1 MTKMM
6 MMVMIRRAGYLKR
19 HRMENKVKMVILM
32 ENRMKIFDPDGQVH
46 VDGDDDAPSSDDY
59 ADDDDDDDQE
69 SRVLGAAPDGRSA
82 QEGASS

>member
-1 MTKMM
+1 MTMMM

-32 ENRMKIFDPDGQVH
+32 ENRVKIFDPDGQGKHRVH
-46 VDGDDDAPSSDDY
+46 VDGDDDYDYDD
-59 ADDDDDDDQE
+59 ADDSADQE
-69 SRVLGAAPDGRSA
+69 SRVLGAVPDGRSA

>member
-32 ENRMKIFDPDGQVH
+32 ENRMKIFDPDGQGKHRVH
-46 VDGDDDAPSSDDY
+46 VDGDDDYDY
-59 ADDDDDDDQE
+59 DDDDDSADQE